1 RVLSRT
7 IYELSLRLPHQDPRP
22 PQTTPLQHLAN
33 VGESDDENSMSEDGD
48 GDADEAKRKSN
59 SMAQSSYEDGSETE
73 EDEETDDDDNDNDK
87 KSKKSKSAK
96 RSGEDNSDAEA
107 DAAQAN
113 GGPSASHKPVSAR
126 RRADIRERV
135 SELQTALQEAS
146 RVVTAFRSDKT
157 GRWVEVDLQFDS
169 KAGKLLLIN
178 VVERTCRMSV
188 VHAIP
193 GIQRVTIQPP
203 QPGTTVSNTLAAE
216 GIASGDFGEGVI
228 DFDKLYTNDIGALL
242 HTYGVEAARAAIVS
256 EMKAIFDTY
265 DIAVSMQHLYL
276 IADYQTATGGFRPF
290 NCSGIADAPSPPPQ
304 GELRGDD
311 DVLGQRGTASRDGGF
326 LFSICKPD
334 TSTHHLVHILEL
346 RPWLGTSVAVRFF
359 SFLFN
364 FALEIGIFYTI
375 ISGRMAVLRQALQLL
390 STRPRMTEQS
400 CRNLHSA
407 KVYLNPHLQTMHAHR
422 DPHVDPLRPYTAR
435 TSRFYK
441 TNVRPSLIELLYLWP

>member
-1 RVLSRT
+1 
-7 IYELSLRLPHQDPRP
+7 
-22 PQTTPLQHLAN
+22 
-33 VGESDDENSMSEDGD
+33 MSEDGD

-87 KSKKSKSAK
+87 KSKSKSAG
-96 RSGEDNSDAEA
+96 RSDEDNSDAEA
-107 DAAQAN
+107 DAVQAN

-135 SELQTALQEAS
+135 SEIQTALEGAS
-146 RVVTAFRSDKT
+146 KVVTAFRSDKT
-157 GRWVEVDLQFDS
+157 GRWVEVDLQFGS
-169 KAGKLLLIN
+169 KAEKLLLIN

-193 GIQRVTIQPP
+193 GIQRIMIQSP

-242 HTYGVEAARAAIVS
+242 HTYGVEAARATIMS

-265 DIAVSMQHLYL
+265 GIAVSMQHLYL

-326 LFSICKPD
+326 LFSICKPGHRPAD
-334 TSTHHLVHILEL
+334 QVG
-346 RPWLGTSVAVRFF
+346 PWLGTSVAVRFF